1 VWRSKRKDP
10 FEEALSAGNSC
21 AWESDWTGAAKAYK
35 QAAEQRPEDP
45 RAHMNLGLAYLN
57 LGQLQNA
64 LAEYQR
70 TDQLEAGDPVAKTKV
85 AELHEQLGQHEAAA
99 QTYLTLAKLY
109 EAEGSVQQAISA
121 WQAAVRLSPNLYEA
135 HKNLSAAAL
144 QMGHTDLAVESLLS
158 MAKIH
163 QQNQELGQAIAVCR
177 QAREIAPHNAH
188 VQQVEERLRRGGGLN
203 DEPDDKSESEPD
215 DQEETEHTLVQE
227 ATDRAVTRL
236 AERVFQEAEPT
247 TPDTASKTEIGA
259 LIAKALSCQKQGL
272 AEEAIRY
279 YEAII
284 NAGQQ
289 APEVLFNLGRLYQE
303 TLRLD
308 EAIAYLSRTR
318 DTPDFAMAS
327 HLSLGQCYQLQG
339 KFDQALE
346 HFLEAV
352 KIVDLRTVGRDQA
365 DDLIQLYGQLAD
377 SYEAK
382 GDSEKA
388 MAFAGALSTFLQG
401 KGWEDKALEARHR
414 MQILSSQGETISL
427 AEILEKPGTDEV
439 LSALATSKELAAQKR
454 YSAATD
460 VCFWALG
467 KAPDY
472 LPLHQQLADI
482 LASTDRVQEATEKYR
497 MIAEVYAVRGQQGK
511 AISTCERVLE
521 IAPMSTNVQTR
532 LIELLI
538 GQGELDKALEHYLSL
553 ADTHYRLAEMDEAIK
568 QYKKALLLA
577 PRGSPDRQWEI
588 HIQRRLADIYMQRL
602 DWEKAVE
609 SYEYILAHQPDDHE
623 ILIQLLE
630 LYRKLGNKSKARG
643 IVKALVQLY
652 ERQENTHAII
662 EVIEEEAELTPDD
675 IGLRIYLGEICSKAG
690 RKRLAMDA
698 WSEAL
703 QLQLAKG
710 QRSQASATIRRII
723 ALNPPNV
730 SAYKKLLATL

>member
-21 AWESDWTGAAKAYK
+21 AWESDWAGAAKSYK

-45 RAHMNLGLAYLN
+45 RVHMNLGLAYLN

-70 TDQLEAGDPVAKTKV
+70 TDQLKAGDPVAKTKV
-85 AELHEQLGQHEAAA
+85 AELYEQLGQHESAA

-121 WQAAVRLSPNLYEA
+121 WKAAVRLSPNLYEA
-135 HKNLSAAAL
+135 HKHISAAAL
-144 QMGHTDLAVESLLS
+144 KMGHTELAVESLLS

-177 QAREIAPHNAH
+177 QARELAPHNVH
-188 VQQVEERLRRGGGLN
+188 VQQVEERLRQGGPLD
-203 DEPDDKSESEPD
+203 DEADSEPD
-215 DQEETEHTLVQE
+215 EQEEQEHTLVQE

-247 TPDTASKTEIGA
+247 APGTTSKTEIGA

-382 GDSEKA
+382 GDSKKA
-388 MAFAGALSTFLQG
+388 MAFASALSTFLQG
-401 KGWEDKALEARHR
+401 KGWQDKALEARQR

-439 LSALATSKELAAQKR
+439 LNTLATSKELAAQKR
-454 YSAATD
+454 YAAATD
-460 VCFWALG
+460 ICFWALG

-482 LASTDRVQEATEKYR
+482 LASTDRVQDATEKYR

-511 AISTCERVLE
+511 AIATCERVLE
-521 IAPMSTNVQTR
+521 IAPMSTHVQTR
-532 LIELLI
+532 LIALLI

-553 ADTHYRLAEMDEAIK
+553 ADTHYRMAEMDEAIK

-588 HIQRRLADIYMQRL
+588 RIQRRLADIYMQRL
-602 DWEKAVE
+602 DWSKAVE
-609 SYEYILAHQPDDHE
+609 GYEYILARQPHDQE
-623 ILIQLLE
+623 ILVQLLE
-630 LYRKLGNKSKARG
+630 LYRKLGNKSKARE
-643 IVKALVQLY
+643 IVKSLTQLY
-652 ERQENTHAII
+652 QEQGNTHAII
-662 EVIEEEAELTPDD
+662 EILEEEAELMADD
-675 IGLRIYLGEICSKAG
+675 IDLRIYLGEICSKAG

-703 QLQLAKG
+703 QLQLAQG

>member
-1 VWRSKRKDP
+1 MWRAKRKDP
-10 FEEALSAGNSC
+10 FQEALSAGNSC
-21 AWESDWTGAAKAYK
+21 AWDSDWAGAAKAYK
-35 QAAEQRPEDP
+35 RAAEQRPEDP
-45 RAHMNLGLAYLN
+45 IVHMNLGLAYLN

-70 TDQLEAGDPVAKTKV
+70 TDQLKAGDPVAKTKV

-99 QTYLTLAKLY
+99 QTYLILAKLY
-109 EAEGSVQQAISA
+109 EAEGSGQQAISA
-121 WQAAVRLSPNLYEA
+121 LKAAVRLSPNLYEA

-144 QMGHTDLAVESLLS
+144 RMGHTELAVESLLS

-163 QQNQELGQAIAVCR
+163 QQNQELGQAIAMCR
-177 QAREIAPHNAH
+177 QARELAPHNVH
-188 VQQVEERLRRGGGLN
+188 VQQVEERLRQGAPLGN
-203 DEPDDKSESEPD
+203 DAKPESEPD
-215 DQEETEHTLVQE
+215 DQEEEEHTLVQE
-227 ATDRAVTRL
+227 ATARAVTRL
-236 AERVFQEAEPT
+236 AERVFQETEPT
-247 TPDTASKTEIGA
+247 ATDTTSKAEIGA

-303 TLRLD
+303 ALRLD
-308 EAIAYLSRTR
+308 EAIAYLSRTT

-377 SYEAK
+377 SYGAK

-388 MAFAGALSTFLQG
+388 MAFAGALSSFLQE
-401 KGWEDKALEARHR
+401 KGWEDKALEARRR
-414 MQILSSQGETISL
+414 MQILAPQGETISL
-427 AEILEKPGTDEV
+427 VEILEKPGTDEV
-439 LSALATSKELAAQKR
+439 LGTLATSKELAAQGQ
-454 YSAATD
+454 YAAATD

-482 LASTDRVQEATEKYR
+482 LASTDRVEDATEKYR
-497 MIAEVYAVRGQQGK
+497 TIAEVYAVRGQQGK
-511 AISTCERVLE
+511 AIATCERVLE
-521 IAPMSTNVQTR
+521 IAPMSTNVHTR
-532 LIELLI
+532 IRELLI

-553 ADTHYRLAEMDEAIK
+553 ADTNYRMAELDEATK

-577 PRGSPDRQWEI
+577 SRGSPDRQWEI
-588 HIQRRLADIYMQRL
+588 RIQRRLADIYMQRL
-602 DWEKAVE
+602 QWGKAVE
-609 SYEYILAHQPDDHE
+609 GYEYILARQPDDQE

-630 LYRKLGNKSKARG
+630 LYRKLGNKSKAREV
-643 IVKALVQLY
+643 VKALTHLY
-652 ERQENTHAII
+652 QEQGNTHAII
-662 EVIEEEAELTPDD
+662 EILEEEAELTPDD
-675 IGLRIYLGEICSKAG
+675 VDLRIYLGEICSKAG
-690 RKRLAMDA
+690 RKKLAMDA

-703 QLQLAKG
+703 QLQLAQG